1 MKMKNILFKALGV
14 LAVLSLVVS
23 CEEDFGTL
31 GSEIVGSVNF
41 ETELAQ
47 DFKIAAY
54 SRNFEN
60 SVQSNGFPVTAL
72 GYYDDPVYGTTTA
85 SIISQ
90 VALSRTDPDFG
101 DETVLDSVIF
111 TLPYFSTVTGT
122 TTDGGT
128 VYTLDSIFRNTGPMR
143 LSAFR
148 SSFFLNTLDPNSGFE
163 EPLIYFANE
172 IANFS
177 GIESELL
184 FQLDNFEPS
193 SDEIVLTTLAESGT
207 ETVERLTPRLRL
219 DLRSLQPGENPSL
232 RPHLENVDFDWN
244 EIIIEQEGTEVL
256 SNTNNF
262 NDYFRGIYLKVESIE
277 GTGSYIITDLSNANI
292 ELFYSFE
299 NGVVDEDD
307 DSGIIQGDM
316 GSIILNFEGV
326 QAINYDSDFSS
337 NPIGDPAFNESQ
349 NTVEGED
356 QLYLKG
362 GDGSIAII
370 DLFGEDIDNNGTPD
384 QLEDLRE
391 CDILINEANLTFYV
405 DQNALGSQ
413 GAGRLE
419 PERVIIYDFENNS
432 LLADSSQDNSLGT
445 EGVVSQRTNHLGRLV
460 RTDEG
465 NTSSPGVSYRI
476 RLTQYITDLVQND
489 STNVRL
495 ALAVSQNVL
504 LQNTAIIQ
512 EETPELEERRIP
524 VSSVISPEG
533 TILHGNLS
541 NDLDKR
547 LRLQIR
553 YTTANEID
561 PNSPCG
567 IALGL

>member
-60 SVQSNGFPVTAL
+60 SVQSNGAPVAVL

-85 SIISQ
+85 SVLSQ
-90 VALSRTDPDFG
+90 LILSRTDPDFG
-101 DETVLDSVIF
+101 DDTQLESVIF
-111 TLPYFSTVTGT
+111 SLPYFSTAGAVDEEGVTS
-122 TTDGGT
+122 
-128 VYTLDSIFRNTGPMR
+128 YTLDSIFRNTGPMR
-143 LSAFR
+143 LSAYR
-148 SSFFLNTLDPNSGFE
+148 SAFFLNDLDPDSGFE
-163 EPLIYFANE
+163 EPQIYYSNE
-172 IANFS
+172 IDNFP

-184 FQLDNFEPS
+184 FQIDQFEPS
-193 SDEIVLTTLAESGT
+193 DQELVVAAPT
-207 ETVERLTPRLRL
+207 EADPGAIERLSPRLRI
-219 DLRSLQPGENPSL
+219 DLKPLEEDEDLSL
-232 RPHLENVDFDWN
+232 RPWLENVNFDWN
-244 EIIIEQEGTEVL
+244 AVILEQENSDVL
-256 SNTNNF
+256 LNGNNF
-262 NDYFRGIYLKVESIE
+262 NNYFRGIYLKAESLD
-277 GTGSYIITDLSNANI
+277 GTGSFIITNLTNANI
-292 ELFYSFE
+292 ELNYTFT
-299 NGVVDEDD
+299 GDD
-307 DSGIIQGDM
+307 DSGDPGEPTNDGI
-316 GSIILNFEGV
+316 GSIVLNFGGI
-326 QAINYDSDFSS
+326 QAINYDTDFSIS
-337 NPIGDPAFNESQ
+337 PIGNPSFNDTQ
-349 NTVEGED
+349 DTVNGEE
-356 QLYLKG
+356 QLFLKG
-362 GDGSIAII
+362 GDGSIALI
-370 DLFGEDIDNNGTPD
+370 DLFGEDIDGNGTPD

-391 CDILINEANLTFYV
+391 CGIIINEANLTFYV
-405 DQNALGSQ
+405 EQDALGAQ
-413 GAGRLE
+413 GAGVLE
-419 PERVIIYDFENNS
+419 PERVFIYDFENNRVLVDAPIDTS
-432 LLADSSQDNSLGT
+432 AGNDGP
-445 EGVVSQRTNHLGRLV
+445 VSQRTNHLGRLT
-460 RTDEG
+460 RTEEG
-465 NTSSPGVSYRI
+465 NTSSVGVSYRI
-476 RLTQYITDLVQND
+476 RFTQHINNLIQND

-504 LQNTAIIQ
+504 ASNTSIIQ